1 MFRRPVTGPGLYSD
15 EPRGPPTSGCV
26 KHPGCSRMQASLRL
40 GKRLFGGAPLAPF
53 VGTRTPCLPDQ
64 VCEIPGTDHTALGS
78 LDWVTCFSQ
87 RNPPLKPPLPDP
99 ADVSIN
105 RFVLPSHE
113 ISRRHPILITKGIAF
128 SARMHAWRCATD
140 WQRPHPRCAASI
152 CADPRYASKRPW
164 FSVRRITG

>member
-15 EPRGPPTSGCV
+15 EPRAPPTTGCL
-26 KHPGCSRMQASLRL
+26 KHPGRSRMQASLRL
-40 GKRLFGGAPLAPF
+40 GKKGCSAAHRLLRLSAPKLHA
-53 VGTRTPCLPDQ
+53 LPDQ

-87 RNPPLKPPLPDP
+87 RNPTLKLPLPDP

-113 ISRRHPILITKGIAF
+113 ISRWHPILIIKGIAL
-128 SARMHAWRCATD
+128 SARMHAWRFATD
-140 WQRPHPRCAASI
+140 WQRPHPRCAAHVQ
-152 CADPRYASKRPW
+152 YALTQDMLQSGRG
-164 FSVRRITG
+164 TL